1 MASANRVR
9 QGSGKILVVDDE
21 PAQRKVIAAALKQK
35 GYETLEA
42 EDGLQGLEQAR
53 AEKPD
58 LIISDV
64 YMDNMNG
71 FMMVETLRQDPE
83 FETIPVIMMTSA
95 AQAAGAWQS
104 EEDIEYLDKGF
115 AMPKLL
121 SMIERMLTT

>member
-1 MASANRVR
+1 MK
-9 QGSGKILVVDDE
+9 KILVVDDE
-21 PAQRKVIAAALKQK
+21 PAQRKVIAAALRQK
-35 GYETLEA
+35 GYTTIEA
-42 EDGLQGLEQAR
+42 EDGLQGLEKAR
-53 AEKPD
+53 AETPD

-83 FETIPVIMMTSA
+83 FASVPVIMMTSA

-115 AMPKLL
+115 SMPKLL
-121 SMIERMLTT
+121 ETVSKLLKN

>member
-1 MASANRVR
+1 MK
-9 QGSGKILVVDDE
+9 KILIVDDE

-35 GYETLEA
+35 GYATVEA

-53 AEKPD
+53 SETPD

-71 FMMVETLRQDPE
+71 FIMVETLRQDPD
-83 FETIPVIMMTSA
+83 FSSIPVIMMTSA

-115 AMPKLL
+115 TMPKLIDTVGRL
-121 SMIERMLTT
+121 LKK

>member
-1 MASANRVR
+1 MK
-9 QGSGKILVVDDE
+9 KILIVDDE

-104 EEDIEYLDKGF
+104 EEDIESLDKGF

-121 SMIERMLTT
+121 STIEKMLKT

>member
-1 MASANRVR
+1 MK
-9 QGSGKILVVDDE
+9 KILVVDDE

-35 GYETLEA
+35 GYTIMEA

-53 AEKPD
+53 AESPD

-71 FMMVETLRQDPE
+71 FMMVETLRQDPD
-83 FETIPVIMMTSA
+83 FASVPVIMMTSA

-115 AMPKLL
+115 SMSKLVETVEKVL
-121 SMIERMLTT
+121 KK

>member
-1 MASANRVR
+1 MK
-9 QGSGKILVVDDE
+9 KILIVDDE
-21 PAQRKVIAAALKQK
+21 AAQRKVIAAALKQK
-35 GYETLEA
+35 GYTTVEA

-53 AEKPD
+53 VESPD

-71 FMMVETLRQDPE
+71 FMMVETLRQDPD
-83 FETIPVIMMTSA
+83 FASVPVIMMTSA

-115 AMPKLL
+115 NMPKLVATV
-121 SMIERMLTT
+121 ERLLTK

>member
-1 MASANRVR
+1 MK
-9 QGSGKILVVDDE
+9 KILVVDDE
-21 PAQRKVIAAALKQK
+21 PAQRKVIAAALRQK
-35 GYETLEA
+35 GYTAIEA
-42 EDGLQGLEQAR
+42 EDGLQGLEKAR
-53 AEKPD
+53 AETPD

-83 FETIPVIMMTSA
+83 FASVPVIMMTSA

-115 AMPKLL
+115 SMPKLL
-121 SMIERMLTT
+121 ETVSKLLKN

>member
-1 MASANRVR
+1 MK
-9 QGSGKILVVDDE
+9 KILIVDDE

-35 GYETLEA
+35 GYGTLEA

-71 FMMVETLRQDPE
+71 FMMVETLRQDAE

-121 SMIERMLTT
+121 STIEKMLKT

>member
-1 MASANRVR
+1 MK
-9 QGSGKILVVDDE
+9 KILIVDDE

-42 EDGLQGLEQAR
+42 EDGLQGLEHAR

-83 FETIPVIMMTSA
+83 FAKVPVIMMTSA

-121 SMIERMLTT
+121 TTIEKMLKM